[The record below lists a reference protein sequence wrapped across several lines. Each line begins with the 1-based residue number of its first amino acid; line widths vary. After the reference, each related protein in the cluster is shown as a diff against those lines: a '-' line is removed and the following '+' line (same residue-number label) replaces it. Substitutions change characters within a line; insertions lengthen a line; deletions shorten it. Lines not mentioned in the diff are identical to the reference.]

1 MDNIY
6 KMISRQRGL
15 RCDVTFRFNYFHQ
28 SCLIDSILDLEVN
41 NSLQLS
47 QRKKF
52 LLFCLNKGLLNFD
65 LSEHVPC
72 KFLKCHFNYL
82 PKATP
87 QPKQNRLILIIK
99 MFEMTSPK
107 SLRDFRPYP
116 TAQKKPFQPCYVFS
130 NGSPSFWT
138 HVA

>member
-28 SCLIDSILDLEVN
+28 SCLIDSILDLDVN
-41 NSLQLS
+41 NSLQL
-47 QRKKF
+47 KPKEKI

-72 KFLKCHFNYL
+72 KFLKHHFNYL

-107 SLRDFRPYP
+107 TQESSFIKMIFL
-116 TAQKKPFQPCYVFS
+116 FQDESIEYIF
-130 NGSPSFWT
+130 
-138 HVA
+138 AA